1 MIVKNRMIHTAV
13 ATAVGFKEWAFICD
27 ALVQGVQ
34 TIILRKGG
42 IHEGRGG
49 FEFKHREFFLFP
61 TWFHTQGEK
70 LRWVPEGA
78 QRSFPPEEER
88 QSVDIDGFAL
98 IEGVWRVTEWEKV
111 QALQPLHVW
120 NEDVVRERFVYDD
133 ESCLHVAL
141 LRAYRL
147 PSRWS
152 FPYQKSYGGCRSWVN
167 LPDAGLTLLDDA
179 VPAMSDEAWN
189 ASAEKVRKILGT
201 P

>member
-1 MIVKNRMIHTAV
+1 V
-13 ATAVGFKEWAFICD
+13 ASAIGFKEWAFICE

-61 TWFHTQGEK
+61 TWFHTQGER

-88 QSVDIDGFAL
+88 QSVEIDGFAL
-98 IEGVWRVTEWEKV
+98 LEGVWRVTDWEKV

-120 NEDVVRERFVYDD
+120 NEDIVRERFVYDD

-141 LRAYRL
+141 LRAYKL
-147 PSRWS
+147 PSQWS
-152 FPYQKSYGGCRSWVN
+152 FAYQKSYGGCRSWVN
-167 LPDAGLTLLDDA
+167 LPEAGLTLLDDS
-179 VPAMSDEAWN
+179 VPVMSDDEWN
-189 ASAEKVRKILGT
+189 ASAAKMREILGE